1 MPDAKA
7 RKVVVKIPYIHFSDE
22 QKRRAGEVDL
32 EQFLLWQGE
41 KLLPSGF
48 EKRLASDRSV
58 TIRGNH
64 WYDHAEEKGG
74 GPISFLQKFYG
85 MTYPEAVTRLLN
97 GEQGKVFEPIDRGRI
112 REKKAFS
119 LPPASSNM
127 RRMYAYLL
135 KQRCISREVVD
146 AFVHAKL
153 LYESA
158 EPSADG
164 RKNHHNAV
172 FVGLDE
178 NGVARHA
185 HKRGL
190 YSFGEGFKRNVA
202 GCDARYSFH
211 CCGTSGQ
218 LYVFEAPIDMLSFI
232 TLNPEN
238 WQEHSYV
245 ALCGVSDHALL
256 WMLEQ
261 DPALQQVTL
270 CLDNDKAGIE
280 AARRIAETLQKKGYS
295 HVDSILPSQKDWNME
310 LTDGAVPAQ
319 REMTMTM

>member
-1 MPDAKA
+1 MS
-7 RKVVVKIPYIHFSDE
+7 KIPYIHFSDE

-32 EQFLLWQGE
+32 EQFLLQQGE

-58 TIRGNH
+58 TIRRNH

-97 GEQGKVFEPIDRGRI
+97 GEPGKVFEPVDRGRI
-112 REKKAFS
+112 REKKAFA

-153 LYESA
+153 IYESA
-158 EPSADG
+158 EPSADDS
-164 RKNHHNAV
+164 KEHHNAV
-172 FVGLDE
+172 FIGLDE
-178 NGVARHA
+178 NGIARHA

-190 YSFGEGFKRNVA
+190 YSFGKGFKRNVA

-211 CCGTSGQ
+211 CCGTSDQ

-232 TLNPEN
+232 TLYPEE
-238 WQEHSYV
+238 WQKHSYV
-245 ALCGVSDHALL
+245 ALCGVSDHTLL

-261 DPALQQVTL
+261 NPGLQQVTL

-280 AARRIAETLQKKGYS
+280 AARRISETLQEKGYS
-295 HVDSILPSQKDWNME
+295 RVDILLPSQKDWNME

-319 REMTMTM
+319 REMIMTM

>member
-1 MPDAKA
+1 MS
-7 RKVVVKIPYIHFSDE
+7 KIPYIHFSEE

-32 EQFLLWQGE
+32 EQFLLRQGE

-48 EKRLASDRSV
+48 EKRLTSDRSV
-58 TIRGNH
+58 TIRGNR

-74 GPISFLQKFYG
+74 GPVSFLRKFYG
-85 MTYPEAVTRLLN
+85 LSYPEAVTRLLD
-97 GEQGKVFEPIDRGRI
+97 GEQGQAFEPVNKNRR
-112 REKKAFS
+112 RERREFV
-119 LPPASSNM
+119 LPPANPNM

-135 KQRCISREVVD
+135 KQRGLSREVVD

-164 RKNHHNAV
+164 RKEYHNAV
-172 FVGLDE
+172 FIGCDE
-178 NGVARHA
+178 NGIARHA

-202 GCDARYSFH
+202 GCDSRYSFH
-211 CCGTSGQ
+211 CCGTSDR

-232 TLNPEN
+232 TLYPED

-261 DPALQQVTL
+261 NPGLQQVTL
-270 CLDNDKAGIE
+270 CLDNDTAGIE
-280 AARRIAETLQKKGYS
+280 ASQRILETLQEKGYS
-295 HVDSILPSQKDWNME
+295 YAEILLPSQKDWNME
-310 LTDGAVPAQ
+310 LTEGPVPAQ
-319 REMTMTM
+319 HEMTMTL